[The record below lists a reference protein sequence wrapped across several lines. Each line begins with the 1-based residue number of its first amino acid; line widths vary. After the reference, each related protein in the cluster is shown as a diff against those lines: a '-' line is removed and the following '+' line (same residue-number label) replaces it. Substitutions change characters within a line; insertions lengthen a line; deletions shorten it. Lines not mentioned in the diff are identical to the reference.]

1 MPKSFQLRE
10 GQRSRSNTPTSN
22 TSVRVE
28 VGVNEVELS
37 KRLANLE
44 AELKTYITDE
54 FTKLKA
60 EIQAKGGN

>member
-1 MPKSFQLRE
+1 MPKSFRLR
-10 GQRSRSNTPTSN
+10 QQNRSNTPTSN
-22 TSVRVE
+22 TAVHVE

-54 FTKLKA
+54 FNKLKA
-60 EIQAKGGN
+60 EIQARGGS